1 MSYTN
6 DSNNT
11 CIYVL
16 TTSVINT
23 LHTDNSPFYSEMGIF
38 TRLRHVK
45 LGPRGKGKIAYPMSY
60 SRSLEKLIVEPAS
73 RIPNP
78 MLLTHEN
85 ALYNFIPFFFFFFA

>member
-16 TTSVINT
+16 TTSVIST

-45 LGPRGKGKIAYPMSY
+45 LGYGKGK
-60 SRSLEKLIVEPAS
+60 
-73 RIPNP
+73 
-78 MLLTHEN
+78 
-85 ALYNFIPFFFFFFA
+85 